1 MIRSIQVAQF
11 NNLIPDI
18 QDKKII
24 ITQITY
30 GDKIVKYL
38 ESRDNTDIASLF
50 KTKTLDSRK
59 PKFEEFNYFLFY
71 EEGGEEM
78 VGADTVIDLHL
89 KDDVDD
95 VIEVPGISEPT
106 PEELAEI
113 IKQKEE
119 AKAKGEVEE
128 EEELY

>member
-50 KTKTLDSRK
+50 KTKTLD
-59 PKFEEFNYFLFY
+59 
-71 EEGGEEM
+71 
-78 VGADTVIDLHL
+78 
-89 KDDVDD
+89 
-95 VIEVPGISEPT
+95 
-106 PEELAEI
+106 
-113 IKQKEE
+113 
-119 AKAKGEVEE
+119 
-128 EEELY
+128 